1 MVSKN
6 IMSDMSEGSL
16 RFKMIKERND
26 NNLADMGKCKADWL
40 DPLTE
45 IEDDILGKSKK
56 VLDVCLRM
64 WSQ

>member
-6 IMSDMSEGSL
+6 IMLDMSEGSL
-16 RFKMIKERND
+16 RFKMIKETIINWLIWASD
-26 NNLADMGKCKADWL
+26 KADWL